1 MDGYLA
7 QDLQDI
13 ENASSFRDLVPI
25 ALRVLKR
32 LEQPVVMVCGPIS
45 TGGAGS
51 IEKNL
56 TRLHTVTD
64 CLYKQGK
71 IIFSQLP
78 LQNKIFK
85 LKKEPWYQ
93 GPLQLLEEL
102 YLPLFE
108 SGLIVCIYFLFDWR
122 TSFGATWEHGQ
133 AERLNIQIIEIEKN
147 I

>member
-1 MDGYLA
+1 MDGYTA
-7 QDLQDI
+7 RDMQDI
-13 ENASSFRDLVPI
+13 ENASSFADLLRVGF
-25 ALRVLKR
+25 RVLKR
-32 LEQPVVMVCGPIS
+32 LEQPVSMVCGPIS
-45 TGGAGS
+45 SGGTGS

-78 LQNKIFK
+78 LENKIFK

-108 SGLIVCIYFLFDWR
+108 SGLISLIYFLPDWR
-122 TSFGATWEHGQ
+122 TSFGATWEYAQ
-133 AERLNIQIIEIEKN
+133 AQRLNIQIIEIEKN

>member
-7 QDLQDI
+7 QDLRDI
-13 ENASSFRDLVPI
+13 ENASSFRDLAPI

-32 LEQPVVMVCGPIS
+32 LDQPVVMVCGPIS
-45 TGGAGS
+45 SGGTGS
-51 IEKNL
+51 TEKNL
-56 TRLHTVTD
+56 ARLHTVTD

-78 LQNKIFK
+78 LENKIFK

-108 SGLIVCIYFLFDWR
+108 SGLISLIYFLPDWR
-122 TSFGATWEHGQ
+122 TSIGTTWEYAQ
-133 AERLNIQIIEIEKN
+133 AQRLAINIIEIEKN